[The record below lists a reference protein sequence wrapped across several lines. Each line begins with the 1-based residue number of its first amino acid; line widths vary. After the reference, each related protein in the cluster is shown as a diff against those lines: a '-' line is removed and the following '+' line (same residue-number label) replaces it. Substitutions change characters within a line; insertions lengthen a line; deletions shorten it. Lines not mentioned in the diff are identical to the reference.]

1 MDGLSRRRMP
11 LASGAPGT
19 FGTLGVAS
27 PARTRSRWT
36 WAPSGSVAGEGAGL
50 DPREPFWE
58 RAIATAWPKLVAFRE
73 KLIPLPLVP
82 PLAWT
87 IDEAARQYI
96 LFYLT
101 KGRGTHI
108 EIPDT
113 NRPG

>member
-1 MDGLSRRRMP
+1 RPLVNALARYLVGDQVADWDGI
-11 LASGAPGT
+11 
-19 FGTLGVAS
+19 
-27 PARTRSRWT
+27 
-36 WAPSGSVAGEGAGL
+36 
-50 DPREPFWE
+50 PREPFWE

-101 KGRGTHI
+101 KGQGTHI
-108 EIPDT
+108 EIPET
-113 NRPG
+113 NRPT